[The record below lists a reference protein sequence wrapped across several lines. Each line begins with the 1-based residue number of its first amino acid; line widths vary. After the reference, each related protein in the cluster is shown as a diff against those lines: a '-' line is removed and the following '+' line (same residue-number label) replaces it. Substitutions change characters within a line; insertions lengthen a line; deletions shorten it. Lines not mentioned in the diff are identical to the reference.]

1 MAKDVELNGGFEA
14 FEQEVKTE
22 RKTPKGKE
30 EQKYFTARHG
40 VSTIEM
46 LQNMAWLKQYV
57 IDFKK
62 VSQGD
67 VIREGLELLA
77 KKMKYDKLLEE
88 HGDKLEA
95 AKKDRLKNK

>member
-1 MAKDVELNGGFEA
+1 MAKDVSLDGGFEA
-14 FEQEVKTE
+14 FEKHNKSIKKPIK
-22 RKTPKGKE
+22 RKEK
-30 EQKYFTARHG
+30 QKYFTARHS

-46 LQNMAWLKQYV
+46 LQNIAWLKQYV

-77 KKMKYDKLLEE
+77 EKMNYDKLLAE
-88 HGDKLEA
+88 HHDKIEA
-95 AKKDRLKNK
+95 AKQDKN